1 MKKQNAKKIIP
12 IAIIFIF
19 ALFFLQAISPI
30 ETSAATSTTKLNWD
44 NPNSTKNSAYKFK
57 VTDALNS
64 QLIMQVVGCTGVV
77 DKISTAITNLF
88 QNSAMK
94 DKLDAA
100 KIKAVKNICGKLKGA
115 AEAAVAT
122 VPNMTITDALKD
134 IINCDLV
141 QSTTSDE
148 EIKKLINI
156 AEADEK
162 QRKTE
167 ECFNGIAYTLAKNQ
181 LTAMTR
187 YTVNWVNTGFNGDPM
202 YVRNLTNFTNNLEKD
217 FLEREIN
224 TFTSTSQAFPYGS
237 DFAQTAINNYNYGS
251 SSVDFLESLAS
262 DLTNY
267 ITIPISKEVDDLTEL
282 QKAKIAN
289 DTFADDFLSGGWEGY
304 VALTQEDK
312 NNPIGFTM
320 QASEFL
326 EDQKVA
332 QTNEVKEEL
341 QTNGGILSQKKC
353 VKWQMYGDD
362 GKPKHN
368 TLASGLVVPIYG
380 TSKKSAYDVCITY
393 EVVTPG
399 SLIKDKVSTYL
410 NSPERQLELADTIN
424 ESLNALFTAL
434 ISKFQNQGL
443 SSLSAASDSYV
454 YSDAN
459 MGLGYGDNSETTD
472 SSTGSGYTNGAF
484 DLTRDLGNT
493 YIHNYQKIAL
503 ETWNAKTN
511 VPELHIGVAPYD
523 SNGDPLTN
531 VYYTVSVAGNTK
543 LIESGY
549 NGWAVGDRAFWNGSE
564 WQNWKKDATNP
575 IKNRGVLQIQKDYVV
590 AAKELLSSLPGIMP
604 KIGELDYC
612 LPGPN
617 PSWQV
622 ISGDVY
628 EYFTTFVYSIG
639 SEYKAKKFLKRS
651 TDTFTIAQPG
661 DTEYDDYKGVF
672 DDTAAS
678 VWTGVLATED
688 WYRLWFNGNKG
699 EIKSDN
705 FADEIHQRINEI
717 MTDISS
723 SLQEFNTQY
732 DTAIKNIYGSNSLM
746 QKPYLENELTSD
758 LLPNASYLPV
768 AEVGFNVT
776 KDLES
781 YDENYTAMTEDYK
794 DSIVSTNS
802 NIYKLG
808 EIKDKVSVI
817 IKAAQARRNAN
828 MLRILNEE
836 AVRNGN
842 AILTEA
848 QYLAKYAD
856 CLDEEEI
863 TFYEDTDLISGT
875 GGEEGRCND
884 GLDNDLDGKID
895 TKDSDCLGSSSGTN
909 KEGYVYYSLRNC
921 SNDYIYE
928 VGPALSGRYEIG
940 DQAKSTSGTYF
951 TITGSQTTKIS
962 GARGN
967 ITAPRPTGFIG
978 CEGAE
983 QTSTTNSTSGGY
995 TEIDNSYIDRDIRTN
1010 DKVLETVLMND

>member
-1 MKKQNAKKIIP
+1 MKKQNIKKIIP

-30 ETSAATSTTKLNWD
+30 ETSAATSTSKLNWD
-44 NPNSTKNSAYKFK
+44 NPNSTKSSAYKFK

-88 QNSAMK
+88 RSDDMAK
-94 DKLDAA
+94 DLKAQ
-100 KIKAVKNICGKLKGA
+100 KIQAVRNICGKLKGA
-115 AEAAVAT
+115 SEMVAAVIPD
-122 VPNMTITDALKD
+122 VNIENALKD
-134 IINCDLV
+134 VIDCDKV
-141 QSTTSDE
+141 QSNSDDTAIE
-148 EIKKLINI
+148 ELIVQTEN
-156 AEADEK
+156 AEK

-217 FLEREIN
+217 FLKREIDA
-224 TFTSTSQAFPYGS
+224 FTSTSQAFPYGS
-237 DFAQTAINNYNYGS
+237 DFAQTAISSYNYGS
-251 SSVDFLESLAS
+251 SSGDFLESLAS
-262 DLTNY
+262 DLMGY
-267 ITIPISKEVDDLTEL
+267 ITIPTSYDSSLTAVE
-282 QKAKIAN
+282 KAKLAN
-289 DTFADDFLSGGWEGY
+289 NTFENDFLSGGWEGY
-304 VALTQEDK
+304 MALTQEDK
-312 NNPIGFTM
+312 NNPIGFTI
-320 QASEFL
+320 QASQFL
-326 EDQKVA
+326 EDQKVT

-380 TSKKSAYDVCITY
+380 TSKKSAYDVCLTY

-443 SSLSAASDSYV
+443 SSLSTASDSYV

-459 MGLGYGDNSETTD
+459 MGLGYGDNSETTLD
-472 SSTGSGYTNGAF
+472 GGLNSGYTNGAF

-503 ETWNAKTN
+503 GTWNAKTN
-511 VPELHIGVAPYD
+511 VPELHIDVAPYD

-543 LIESGY
+543 LIEDGY

-564 WQNWKKDATNP
+564 WQNWKKGATNP
-575 IKNRGVLQIQKDYVV
+575 IKDRGILQIQKDYVV
-590 AAKELLSSLPGIMP
+590 AAKELLSNLPGIMP

-612 LPGPN
+612 IPGPN

-628 EYFTTFVYSIG
+628 EYFTTYVYSLG
-639 SEYKAKKFLKRS
+639 SEYKAKKWLKRS
-651 TDTFTIAQPG
+651 TDTFSIARPG
-661 DTEYDDYKGVF
+661 DSEYDNFKNVF
-672 DDTAAS
+672 KDTAAS
-678 VWTGVLATED
+678 VWTAVTKTTD
-688 WYRLWFNGNKG
+688 WYRLEYNGTKG
-699 EIKSDN
+699 EIKSDDL
-705 FADEIHQRINEI
+705 AGKIQARINEL

-732 DTAIKNIYGSNSLM
+732 DIAIKNLYGSNSLM
-746 QKPYLENELTSD
+746 QRPYLENELTSD
-758 LLPNASYLPV
+758 LIPNSSYLPM
-768 AEVGFNVT
+768 AEVGLDIT
-776 KDLES
+776 KDIMS
-781 YDENYTAMTEDYK
+781 YDETYTEMTTGYK
-794 DSIVSTNS
+794 DSIVETNS

-848 QYLAKYAD
+848 QYLAKYSD

-895 TKDSDCLGSSSGTN
+895 TKDSDCLGSSGVN
-909 KEGYVYYSLRNC
+909 KEGYVYYSLKNC
-921 SNDYIYE
+921 STDYIYE
-928 VGPALSGRYEIG
+928 VGPALSGKYEIG
-940 DQAKSTSGTYF
+940 DQAKSTSGIYF
-951 TITGSQTTKIS
+951 TVTGSQTTKIS
-962 GARGN
+962 GARAN
-967 ITAPRPTGFIG
+967 ITAPTPTGFIG
-978 CEGAE
+978 CEGAA
-983 QTSTTNSTSGGY
+983 QTTTTTSTSGGY
-995 TEIDNSYIDRDIRTN
+995 SEINNDYIDRNTTTN
-1010 DKVLETVLMND
+1010 DKVLETLLMND